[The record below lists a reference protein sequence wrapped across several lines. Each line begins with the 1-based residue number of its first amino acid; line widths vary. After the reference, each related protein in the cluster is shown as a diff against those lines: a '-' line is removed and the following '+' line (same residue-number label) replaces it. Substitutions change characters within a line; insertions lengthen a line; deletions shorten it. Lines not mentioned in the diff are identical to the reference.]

1 MSIRN
6 SQLDGDIN
14 DEFLEDT
21 IQKKRSNM
29 IFHANK

>member
-21 IQKKRSNM
+21 IQKKDQ
-29 IFHANK
+29 I